1 MGNSTQQNEANGGT
15 PLAEPT
21 GSPDSRYAEARF
33 LVVRYQSA
41 SWSFLQRRMHIGWA
55 RAARLITEL
64 ERNGVVGPFNQ
75 TEPRKVLL
83 SEANA
88 HALAE
93 ERSDDSQQ
101 RVVGGKVDR

>member
-1 MGNSTQQNEANGGT
+1 MTTENTTERANGGT

-21 GSPDSRYAEARF
+21 GSPDSRYAEAKF
-33 LVVRYQSA
+33 LVVRYQTA

-64 ERNGVVGPFNQ
+64 ERNGVVGPFAP

-83 SEANA
+83 SEANMGA
-88 HALAE
+88 
-93 ERSDDSQQ
+93 
-101 RVVGGKVDR
+101 